1 MKYIYKGQ
9 FTSSIFY
16 EQIL

>member
-9 FTSSIFY
+9 FMSSIFY